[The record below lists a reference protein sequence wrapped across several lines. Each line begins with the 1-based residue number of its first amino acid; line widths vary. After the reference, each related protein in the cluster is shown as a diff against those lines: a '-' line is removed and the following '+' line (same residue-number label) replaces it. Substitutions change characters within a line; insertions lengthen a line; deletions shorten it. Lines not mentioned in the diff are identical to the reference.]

1 MAGLGYLDG
10 ASASP
15 NMAAGTRL
23 QLPLWLAEMLAV
35 SQRLGTLA
43 NGLSLDLPAALAPGR
58 VRNALRADARTVE
71 LRALATHF
79 YGLGARVLAL
89 FDDPESAEADGG
101 LAGLLVHV
109 LLPPFPPSLDGSI
122 GVGVGLGP
130 GMGMGMDEQADE
142 GVCRRTSCGR
152 PRLLI
157 WPTTRRAPLAVMPAS
172 SCAAWTRRS
181 ACV

>member
-1 MAGLGYLDG
+1 MGVRQKIPCTFEVDVAGLGYLDG

-15 NMAAGTRL
+15 DMAAGTRL

-43 NGLSLDLPAALAPGR
+43 DGLSLDLPAALAPGR

-89 FDDPESAEADGG
+89 FDDPDSAEADGG
-101 LAGLLVHV
+101 LTGLLIHV
-109 LLPPFPPSLDGSI
+109 PLPPPPPSLDSLDG
-122 GVGVGLGP
+122 
-130 GMGMGMDEQADE
+130 
-142 GVCRRTSCGR
+142 
-152 PRLLI
+152 
-157 WPTTRRAPLAVMPAS
+157 
-172 SCAAWTRRS
+172 
-181 ACV
+181 